1 MWGLCDEHVVNK
13 DTTLKDFDGM
23 LLCDRCIFTNADS
36 IFGLKKKKKKSY
48 MDYTS
53 HLHKGLV

>member
-1 MWGLCDEHVVNK
+1 MVNK

-36 IFGLKKKKKKSY
+36 IFGLKKKKNLIWII
-48 MDYTS
+48 
-53 HLHKGLV
+53 LHIYIKGLG